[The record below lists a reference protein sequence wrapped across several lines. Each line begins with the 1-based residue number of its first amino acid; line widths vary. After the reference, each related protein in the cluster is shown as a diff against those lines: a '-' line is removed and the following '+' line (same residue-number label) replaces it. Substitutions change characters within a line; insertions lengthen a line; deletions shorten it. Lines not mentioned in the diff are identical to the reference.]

1 MLKIKTF
8 SFEDNSIFKYNS
20 DEEEKYYREPNGEY
34 YYIRN
39 IELIDKTIND
49 FIGNNNIDVIDIK
62 INNIVKNNIVEGNKT
77 PISILIYT
85 ITYYE
90 ESEE

>member
-20 DEEEKYYREPNGEY
+20 NEEEKYYRKPNGEY
-34 YYIRN
+34 YYIKN

-49 FIGNNNIDVIDIK
+49 FIFNNNIDVIDIK
-62 INNIVKNNIVEGNKT
+62 INNIVKGNNPPT
-77 PISILIYT
+77 SILIYT

-90 ESEE
+90 GGEEE